1 MSCCHYSQIPNTAAF
16 EIEKKCFIHL
26 KGNRNKNSTKTRNN
40 SALSKRH
47 FSWTVFRGISYSNTM
62 HFFVSGWTESWRTQ
76 SSEEQPE
83 NNMEFELQKKIPNQS
98 GSFLSRSVVA
108 WWNFIFAHVSL
119 DGPRNMIYTYI
130 ILNLRWHGIQTQVY
144 GKPWRWILKE
154 NSNLE
159 IWLFRFLPHSRQ

>member
-1 MSCCHYSQIPNTAAF
+1 LPECHTLMSCCHYSQIPNTAAF

-83 NNMEFELQKKIPNQS
+83 NNMEFELQEKNTESVWFFSLKKRCSMVKLYICTCVTGWTTQ
-98 GSFLSRSVVA
+98 
-108 WWNFIFAHVSL
+108 H
-119 DGPRNMIYTYI
+119 DIYIHYT
-130 ILNLRWHGIQTQVY
+130 
-144 GKPWRWILKE
+144 
-154 NSNLE
+154 
-159 IWLFRFLPHSRQ
+159 